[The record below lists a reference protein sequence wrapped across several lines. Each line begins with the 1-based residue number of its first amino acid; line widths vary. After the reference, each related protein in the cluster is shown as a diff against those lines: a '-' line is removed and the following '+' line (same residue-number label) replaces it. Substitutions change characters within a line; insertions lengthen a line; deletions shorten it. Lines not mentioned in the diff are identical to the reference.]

1 MLILHYQKLNWT
13 IGLLLSSAVIFLAQT
28 AVAEISKNTSNS
40 QLEVFATSEVEK
52 KIFNNLEEIS
62 ASGIIHQLKVTN
74 LAENSSQVT
83 FCPFIHPGQGEFT
96 TVRDL
101 LTSNSIIHSCIP
113 TKTTESHTLELV
125 SQPRVDELEIKQK
138 LAIEKPHPGD
148 NQEYIIA
155 PRIADERKI
164 HRRTTTLPIN
174 GLLIDHLTERR
185 LNLSYNFNNS
195 PNNIFNINGI
205 VKLNG
210 TVKENLTTN
219 NILTVDQ
226 VGEYLQLQTTRQT
239 REVTVSFKQP
249 QTVLG
254 TNLQLSMT
262 GSCIFPGT
270 NPDQICTYIPALQSG
285 NINSDNLLPFRISQ
299 TATLGDVVATRTA
312 EEIRKPE
319 FQPGLEN
326 GQQIGIDLLIPN
338 TGGSVGNSNG
348 DQISVIRKEEVEN
361 TPVASYSIVR
371 QIVRMNDREAVMG
384 RTVRGFSFILND
396 DNTLLNTALQLGYTV
411 LPDIVPNIAS
421 SETRFN
427 SSGKNNLASPGDN
440 DHKPSGRRTVNR
452 NLFLAANNVRIP
464 ANSLTAYHGG
474 IARAESSPPGLTSL
488 SQVPAASFNSI
499 WVGASPTIQRSSG
512 VSTRFED
519 IGNLKI
525 LSSQGLEGG
534 SESNID
540 FRSTINNQSFSPRNV
555 PNFYAQVYVTVFNQE
570 ANSVTSSKYTQE
582 TVYVPHLSFTG
593 NITGSQDVLRYYTG
607 VIGAEEIQAYTGV
620 DYTKNT
626 ADRWRFSGAIIG
638 YLNPDVD
645 NYSQVTGSIDKV
657 IPWNRNSN
665 LVISTGVNYAF
676 DRETRSNDFVN
687 SINLRA
693 RANLG
698 NVWFG
703 LTNYFGDVLPD
714 AIKNTLLTSAGI
726 QFSQNLSL
734 SAYYNPVNENAAR
747 AVYGAGA
754 RWRIGSNENS
764 PIFNLSW
771 SNNEY
776 DFGTDNN
783 GQELKINENVF
794 TLFLRGNF

>member
-1 MLILHYQKLNWT
+1 MPIPHYKNLKLT
-13 IGLLLSSAVIFLAQT
+13 ISFFLSSAMIFSAEV
-28 AVAEISKNTSNS
+28 AVAETPTNTSRN
-40 QLEVFATSEVEK
+40 QLEFFPSSELQRT
-52 KIFNNLEEIS
+52 IFNHGESIS
-62 ASGIIHQLKVTN
+62 DSGVINQLKVTD
-74 LAENSSQVT
+74 LVKTNSE
-83 FCPFIHPGQGEFT
+83 FPLCPSSHGEQGEFT
-96 TVRDL
+96 AVREL
-101 LTSNSIIHSCIP
+101 ATSNSIILSCTP
-113 TKTTESHTLELV
+113 MRNT
-125 SQPRVDELEIKQK
+125 RVDQLESKGKSGTEK
-138 LAIEKPHPGD
+138 LPPGD
-148 NQEYIIA
+148 NQEYIIP
-155 PRIADERKI
+155 PRIADQGKI
-164 HRRTTTLPIN
+164 HPRTTTMQIN
-174 GLLIDHLTERR
+174 GLFIDHLTERQ
-185 LNLSYNFNNS
+185 LNLGYNFNNT

-226 VGEYLQLQTTRQT
+226 IGEYLQLQTTRQT

-270 NPDQICTYIPALQSG
+270 NPEQICTYIPALQSG
-285 NINSDNLLPFRISQ
+285 NINSDTLLPFRISQ
-299 TATLGDVVATRTA
+299 TATLGDIVATTTA
-312 EEIRKPE
+312 EEIRKPQ
-319 FQPGLEN
+319 FQSGVEN

-338 TGGSVGNSNG
+338 TGAFVGNSNG
-348 DQISVIRKEEVEN
+348 DQISIIRKEEVEN
-361 TPVASYSIVR
+361 APVASYSRVR
-371 QIVRMNDREAVMG
+371 QIVKVNDREAVMG

-396 DNTLLNTALQLGYTV
+396 DNTFLNTALQLGYTV
-411 LPDIVPNIAS
+411 LPDIVPNLAS

-440 DHKPSGRRTVNR
+440 HHKPSGRRTVNR

-474 IARAESSPPGLTSL
+474 IARAESIPPGLTSL
-488 SQVPAASFNSI
+488 SQVPAASFNGI
-499 WVGASPTIQRSSG
+499 WVGASPTIQRSSR

-519 IGNLKI
+519 VGNLKI
-525 LSSQGLEGG
+525 LSSRGSEGG
-534 SESNID
+534 SESDID
-540 FRSTINNQSFSPRNV
+540 FRANINNQNFSPLNV

-570 ANSVTSSKYTQE
+570 ANNVTSSKYKQE
-582 TVYVPHLSFTG
+582 TVYAPHLSFTG
-593 NITGSQDVLRYYTG
+593 NITGTQDVLRYYTG
-607 VIGAEEIQAYTGV
+607 VIGAEQIQVYSGL

-638 YLNPDVD
+638 YVNPDLD
-645 NYSQVTGSIDKV
+645 NYSQVTGTIDKV

-676 DRETRSNDFVN
+676 DREPRPNDFVN

-714 AIKNTLLTSAGI
+714 AIKNTLVTSAGI
-726 QFSQNLSL
+726 QFSPNLSF
-734 SAYYNPVNENAAR
+734 SAYYNPINENVAR
-747 AVYGAGA
+747 SVYGAAA
-754 RWRIGSNENS
+754 RWRMGNNQSS
-764 PIFNLSW
+764 PTFNLSW

-776 DFGTDNN
+776 DFGTDKNS
-783 GQELKINENVF
+783 QELKINENVF
-794 TLFLRGNF
+794 TVFLRGNF